1 MEYYELFGKR
11 VSELC
16 TKRGIT
22 INKLATFSGLKQ
34 STINNIICGAS
45 RNPTARTLHMIA
57 IAFNMT
63 LSEFLDFP
71 ELNNFSFDEEENE

>member
-1 MEYYELFGKR
+1 MNYCEIFAQR
-11 VSELC
+11 ICELC
-16 TKRGIT
+16 RERGIT

-45 RNPTARTLHMIA
+45 KNPTAKTLHMIA

-63 LSEFLDFP
+63 LAEFLDF
-71 ELNNFSFDEEENE
+71 EALNAYSFDEEEGE